1 MGSLGLAGQ
10 VSNASED
17 TSGLDLQE
25 GSFIGPSAGN
35 SGGTVDFSSFRWP
48 VNVAWASP
56 SMAAGFQEGMSQEQE
71 FKTFE

>member
-17 TSGLDLQE
+17 TSELDLQE
-25 GSFIGPSAGN
+25 GSLIWLSAGN
-35 SGGTVDFSSFRWP
+35 SGGTVDFSSFRWSL
-48 VNVAWASP
+48 NVAWASP

-71 FKTFE
+71 FNTFE